1 MGIFSMNWIL
11 LSIIVA
17 FLYAIVHIIDKIF
30 IDSHV
35 RNYYLASA
43 ISFFSTLL
51 IFCGISIFKTN
62 VFNVDLNI
70 ILISFSA
77 GLINSICV
85 ILYYYTL
92 QKEEV
97 SRFIPIMSLQP
108 GFTVILSYLILAE
121 SFSGIVY
128 LGILFI
134 LLGSL
139 LMSIRKK
146 VNKYKVDKI
155 LIFLLIIVTVLFA
168 LKNVLIKLGSL
179 DTDIY
184 VVNFWVGVAAGLM
197 FIMFMPKNWPKNKL
211 EMRGSKLLLIADIL
225 SALTFFALA
234 LTLKKGPASLVTSI
248 MQLKLVFVFIFSVIF
263 TIYFPH
269 ILKEKISKKILLQKI
284 IAMSIIIIG
293 TILIIY
299 R

>member
-17 FLYAIVHIIDKIF
+17 FLYAVIHIVDKIF
-30 IDSHV
+30 IDNHV
-35 RNYYLASA
+35 KNPYLASA
-43 ISFFSTLL
+43 ISFFSTLV
-51 IFCGISIFKTN
+51 IFCSISFFKTD
-62 VFNVDLNI
+62 VFSANFKVI
-70 ILISFSA
+70 AISFTA
-77 GLINSICV
+77 GIINSICV

-108 GFTVILSYLILAE
+108 GFAVILAYFILAE
-121 SFSGIVY
+121 SFSSIVY
-128 LGILFI
+128 LGIILILF
-134 LLGSL
+134 GSL

-146 VNKYKVDKI
+146 INKFGINK
-155 LIFLLIIVTVLFA
+155 LLLFLLIIVTILFA

-184 VVNFWVGVAAGLM
+184 IVNFWVGVAAGLM
-197 FIMFMPKNWPKNKL
+197 FIIFIFKNWPKNKL
-211 EMRGSKLLLIADIL
+211 EMKGSRLLLIADIL
-225 SALTFFALA
+225 SAGTFFALA

-248 MQLKLVFVFIFSVIF
+248 MQLKLVFVFIFSVFF
-263 TIYFPH
+263 TIFFPK
-269 ILKEKISKKILLQKI
+269 ILKEEISKKILLQKI